1 MNHTASVFSIN
12 SMEFL
17 KGLPLI
23 VHQTDLISTNSLNS

>member
-1 MNHTASVFSIN
+1 MNSKASESTIN